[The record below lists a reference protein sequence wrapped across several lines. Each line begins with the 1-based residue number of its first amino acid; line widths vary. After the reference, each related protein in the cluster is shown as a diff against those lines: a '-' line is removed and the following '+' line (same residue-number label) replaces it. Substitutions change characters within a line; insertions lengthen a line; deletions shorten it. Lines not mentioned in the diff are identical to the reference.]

1 MSLFDELK
9 RRNVIRVGIAYMAL
23 GWVLAQAADFAFDLL
38 GAPDWALKTFVVALL
53 LGLPVVLFF
62 AWAFELTPE
71 GIKREKDI
79 DRSASI
85 TQHTGHKLNQAI
97 VVLLV
102 VAVGIVVLDRLVPE
116 TEQAAEPAADVQDQ
130 SIAVLPFVDLS
141 SAQADAY
148 LGQGL
153 AEELLNAL
161 AQFPALRV
169 AARTSAFAVADE
181 GMDLREAG
189 EVLGVAHVLEGSIRR
204 SGDRLRITAQ
214 LIRASDGFHLWSET
228 YERPMTDIFAIQDE
242 IVRELSLALQVRLG
256 VGAGAHRVTARQF
269 EPRAYDSYLRG
280 LQFWSNRHS
289 DQNRIDAVRSFR
301 LATEIDPAMAD
312 AWAAY
317 ALSLLHSGRDIETSG
332 LRYDEW
338 LPEIRSALLT
348 ALELDPDLA
357 RTHAGLALFYGRESI
372 DIEKSRHHGDRALEL
387 APNSAAVRYSRST
400 AALVMGDHESARREM
415 LHARQLDPLNIVIAR
430 VEATQNMITG
440 RVAEARDFLEEC
452 TRIRCEG
459 VWSEYLAVI
468 YSLLTGDREA
478 AEAQVAGIE
487 RYLLDPSSSQY
498 RDIRL
503 ALLEGGVIEPFACED
518 SFVEAMRDHDKQLRL
533 IPDFAVIALDCLM
546 RRGEYDIA
554 ADAMFTA
561 SSYGGFFQITEVL
574 FLFSPGSLELPDEF
588 RKHPRFHEFWTQP
601 GYRELAAVRI
611 ANGRPHG
618 LPLNEDGTLVDF
630 STTP

>member
-1 MSLFDELK
+1 MSFFDELK
-9 RRNVIRVGIAYMAL
+9 RRNVIRVGIAYVAL

-38 GAPDWALKTFVVALL
+38 GAPEWALQTFVVALL
-53 LGLPVVLFF
+53 LGLPIVLFF

-71 GIKREKDI
+71 GIKREKDV
-79 DRSASI
+79 DRGASI
-85 TQHTGHKLNQAI
+85 TQQTGHKLNRAI

-102 VAVGIVVLDRLVPE
+102 VAVGIVVLDRLVPKH
-116 TEQAAEPAADVQDQ
+116 EQAAEPAADVQDQ
-130 SIAVLPFVDLS
+130 SIAVLPFADLS
-141 SAQADAY
+141 PDQTDAY

-169 AARTSAFAVADE
+169 AARTSAFAVAED
-181 GMDLREAG
+181 GLDLREVG

-228 YERPMTDIFAIQDE
+228 YERAMTDIFAIQDE

-256 VGAGAHRVTARQF
+256 VGAGAHRVTARHF
-269 EPRAYDSYLRG
+269 DPRAYDSYLRG
-280 LQFWSNRHS
+280 LQFWSNRHT
-289 DQNRIDAVRSFR
+289 DENRVDAVRSFR
-301 LATEIDPAMAD
+301 LATEIDPGMAD

-332 LRYDEW
+332 LEYGEW
-338 LPEIRSALLT
+338 LPEIRGALLT

-372 DIEKSRHHGDRALEL
+372 DIEKSKYHGDRALEL

-430 VEATQNMITG
+430 VESTQNLITG
-440 RVAEARDFLEEC
+440 RIAEARDFIQDC
-452 TRIRCEG
+452 MRIRCEG
-459 VWSEYLAVI
+459 VWSEYVAII
-468 YSLLTGDREA
+468 YALFTGDREA
-478 AEAQVAGIE
+478 AKAQVAEFE
-487 RYLLDPSSSQY
+487 RTLRNPAAPEHGDS
-498 RDIRL
+498 RL
-503 ALLEGGVIEPFACED
+503 VFIGEGVVEPFRCED
-518 SFVEAMRDHDKQLRL
+518 SFVEAMRDRDKQVRL
-533 IPDFAVIALDCLM
+533 VPDFAVIVLDCLL
-546 RRGEYDIA
+546 RRGEYDLV
-554 ADAMFTA
+554 ADTMFNA

-574 FLFSPGSLELPDEF
+574 LLLSPGPLGLPDEF
-588 RKHPRFHEFWTQP
+588 RKHPRYHEFWAQP
-601 GYRELAAVRI
+601 GYRELAATRI

-630 STTP
+630 GATP